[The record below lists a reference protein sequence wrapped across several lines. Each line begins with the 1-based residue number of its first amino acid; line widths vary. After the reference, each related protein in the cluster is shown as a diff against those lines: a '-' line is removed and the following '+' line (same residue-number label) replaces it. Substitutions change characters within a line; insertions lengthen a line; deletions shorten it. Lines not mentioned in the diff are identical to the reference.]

1 MNPTLILG
9 ALLMQAYTY
18 DRHGDGYVFKIYKP
32 HHQGLVLAL
41 FMPMLIGAGA
51 LAAFIPNVGP
61 ALAGL
66 LIVAWIV
73 WAIYRLFANKAGSAI
88 RYSNK
93 IVSSFSVFPDKIV
106 TKNGKEIPASRLH
119 SINIKNGYDK
129 GFEAPTGRSSSG
141 GWLIGGT
148 LGAGMAAADGL
159 TSVSSGVRSSVQ
171 NQRGKTAFYLTA
183 EFSGQEEK
191 LTTMDMSEVGARGL
205 QTDVLRVLEGQTL

>member
-1 MNPTLILG
+1 
-9 ALLMQAYTY
+9 MQAYTY
-18 DRHGDGYVFKIYKP
+18 DRQGDGYVFKIYKP

-41 FMPMLIGAGA
+41 FL
-51 LAAFIPNVGP
+51 P
-61 ALAGL
+61 ALFGGL
-66 LIVAWIV
+66 FTFGITLVVWLV

-93 IVSSFSVFPDKIV
+93 IVSSFTVFPDRII
-106 TKNGKEIPASRLH
+106 TKKGAEIPARRLH

-129 GFEAPTGRSSSG
+129 GFEAPTGRSSGG

-159 TSVSSGVRSSVQ
+159 TSVSSGIRSSVQ

-183 EFSGQEEK
+183 EFGGQEEK

-205 QTDVLRVLEGQTL
+205 QTDVIRVLEGQTL